1 MKKNT
6 ARLAMVSTA
15 FVCLVTVRTAFGH
28 VTVGPRYST
37 PGAELTYS
45 VRVPTER
52 PSATVRVEAEFPA
65 EVVVV
70 AFDSVTGW
78 TIETKKN
85 TDGKIVGAVWSG
97 GSVPRGE
104 SVRFRFTAHNPAQE
118 TTLAW
123 KMVQIHADGSRVEWA
138 PDTIVGAPPSRAE

>member
-1 MKKNT
+1 MKTNT
-6 ARLAMVSTA
+6 ARFVMVSTA
-15 FVCLVTVRTAFGH
+15 FVCLFIVRTASGH
-28 VTVGPRYST
+28 VTVAPRYSD

-52 PSATVRVEAEFPA
+52 PGATVRVEAEFPA

-70 AFDSVTGW
+70 AFDPADGW

-85 TDGKIVGAVWSG
+85 ADGKIVGAVWSG

-104 SVRFRFTAHNPAQE
+104 SVRFRFTANNPTQE

-138 PDTIVGAPPSRAE
+138 PETIVGAPPSRLE

>member
-6 ARLAMVSTA
+6 ARFAMISTA

-28 VTVGPRYST
+28 VTVGPRYSA

-70 AFDSVTGW
+70 AFDSVSGW

-104 SVRFRFTAHNPAQE
+104 SVRFRFTAHNPTQE